1 MAITIRKIACPK
13 DLELLI
19 PYSTSNT
26 QAEIT
31 IVTDSDGTI
40 TSADTTGLTSVTY
53 EVNSVISTLPLTL
66 SVSDVLTIN
75 FDAALSDG
83 VITLN
88 GTYA

>member
-1 MAITIRKIACPK
+1 MAITIRKISCPK
-13 DLELLI
+13 DLQLLI
-19 PYSTSNT
+19 PYSTSDT

-53 EVNSVISTLPLTL
+53 EINSVISTLPLTL

-75 FDAALSDG
+75 FDAASADG
-83 VITLN
+83 VIKLN